1 MMAKKGFPHSPK
13 GYEVGYGRPPRTHQW
28 KPGQSGNPTGKKKG
42 VKNRATILSSIMQRK
57 VTITDNGKPRTITL
71 HEGLYLKYVA
81 PALNGDL
88 KAAAFLLKF
97 YEDILNA
104 EAVREANRVVIP
116 RITNE
121 MTEKEAA
128 GIWAMSLKYPDAE
141 FEH

>member
-1 MMAKKGFPHSPK
+1 METTKDHFA
-13 GYEVGYGRPPRTHQW
+13 R
-28 KPGQSGNPTGKKKG
+28 
-42 VKNRATILSSIMQRK
+42 
-57 VTITDNGKPRTITL
+57 
-71 HEGLYLKYVA
+71 GLYLKYVA

-116 RITNE
+116 RITDE

-128 GIWAMSLKYPDAE
+128 EIWAMALKYPDAE